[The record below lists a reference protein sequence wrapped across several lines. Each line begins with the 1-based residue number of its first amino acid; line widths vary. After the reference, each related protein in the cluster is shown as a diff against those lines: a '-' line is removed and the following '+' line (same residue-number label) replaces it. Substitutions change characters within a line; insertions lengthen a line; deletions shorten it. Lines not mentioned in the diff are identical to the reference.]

1 MRPDAKVAH
10 RRMAD
15 RTESISSAYENVI
28 MVKELS
34 SSSATGGSGHI
45 FESRV
50 QAFFVTLM
58 LARGFAPYLP
68 RWPIVEIQLQT
79 RIDGFCTDDLLVVVQ
94 NNKERRKLLGNIKCS
109 MKFTK
114 SSDSFGDVIQS
125 AWNDFNNPDV
135 FVKGKD
141 VIALIT
147 GLLNRT
153 DKENVSWLLDQAKY
167 VPSANIFFRRVKTA
181 TYRPAKCEEKLQ
193 AIQHHLKNANGSN
206 DVSKEELHNFL
217 KHFYLLDC
225 DLDRED
231 GFFLS
236 LLHSHIS
243 QFHPK
248 YPQWVWSR
256 IVNIVQQQ
264 NKHAGTITRDNFPK
278 DVLKVFEPKMVVKMP
293 EKFQAVQEKGKPEW
307 AKHPHAVYLAQVA
320 LIGQWD
326 DRRESDKE
334 AIARLH
340 GISYDDWLQKAREI
354 LNFSDSPLS
363 VKGSVWKV
371 VDRYDIWKWLA
382 PCVLDKDLDR
392 FQSVAVAVLKEPD
405 PAFNLP
411 VNERHMA
418 KVYGAVPQHSYE
430 LRKGIAE
437 GLAILGSQPGVCSK
451 CSQGKVEITS
461 TLSVR
466 EIFSDADHTI
476 WGNLNDML
484 PALAEAAP
492 DEFLKT
498 VEKTLRVTPC
508 PFDQLFAQ
516 EGGGLLGRNY
526 ITGLPWALEGLAW
539 DEDYFVRAC
548 TMLGAL
554 DEHDPG
560 GQWANRP
567 FNSLVTILL
576 PWFPQT
582 RASIAKRR
590 VAIETLLAEYPDK
603 TFELVIQLL
612 PDQHQSSAGT
622 HKPQWRKIVPHDW
635 KKDVTPEDYW
645 EQVYFYAD
653 IAVDA
658 AGVDA
663 NRLSKL
669 IDQFDSLPPPA
680 FDKLI
685 ETLGSISIAELP
697 EDQRILLWDHLTK
710 FAKKHRQYAHA
721 KWALSDER
729 VTCIEKVTEP
739 LTPKNLFALHKHL
752 FTDHE
757 TDFYDPDGDLEE
769 QQEKFEERKKAAVAE
784 IFQQGGIQEVARF
797 AETVAS
803 PYQVGYAL
811 GVIEDESIEQFLF
824 PSFLDMAGKR
834 KRDLVKGF
842 VWKRYY
848 NKSWQWCDSIDRS
861 NWTPKQVGCFLTCL
875 PFIKGTWDR
884 ASKWLK
890 DDQSE
895 YWSRTDANGA
905 EAIFHKCGLDDAV
918 VKLIDHGRP
927 HAAINCLYYARNKQ
941 PVNVSLCVRALLEGT
956 SSREPVVFM
965 DRYRIANLTEFL
977 QSKPS
982 VAKEHLYKIEWA
994 YISLLCD
1001 DDIETEPKFLG
1012 SRLANDP
1019 EFFCDVIKLVYRSK
1033 NEEKSSQKHTG
1044 TSQEE
1049 AIKAYKLLNKWKTCP
1064 GLQEDGTFN
1073 AEAFNKW
1080 LLKVRALCEESGR
1093 LEVAFTHIGNVLI
1106 HAPSDPD
1113 GLWIHRNVAS
1123 ALNSDE
1129 PAFDD
1134 MRSGFDMGET
1144 NARGIHWVDPTGKP
1158 EKELAEKY
1166 RDKAEALENAGFHR
1180 FAVTLKD
1187 LAKYYEQQAENIIAD
1202 ANKG

>member
-1 MRPDAKVAH
+1 MRPDAKFAH

-15 RTESISSAYENVI
+15 RTENRQSTYESVI
-28 MVKELS
+28 MVTENNASNPS
-34 SSSATGGSGHI
+34 STGGGGND
-45 FESRV
+45 FESCI
-50 QAFFVTLM
+50 QAYFVTLM
-58 LARGFAPYLP
+58 LTRGSAPLFSGMS
-68 RWPIVEIQLQT
+68 IVEVKLQT
-79 RIDGFCTDDLLVVVQ
+79 RIDGYQTDDILVFFG
-94 NNKERRKLLGNIKCS
+94 NERSKERRKLLGNIKCS
-109 MKFTK
+109 MEFTK

-147 GLLNRT
+147 GLLSRT
-153 DKENVSWLLDQAKY
+153 DKKSVSWLLDQAKC
-167 VPSANIFFRRVKTA
+167 VPSAGDFFRRVKTKN
-181 TYRPAKCEEKLQ
+181 YSPEKCEEKLQ

-225 DLDRED
+225 DLDRD
-231 GFFLS
+231 GTSLS
-236 LLHSHIS
+236 LLHSRIS
-243 QFHPK
+243 QFHPQC
-248 YPQWVWSR
+248 PQWVWSR
-256 IVNIVQQQ
+256 IVTIVQQQ
-264 NKHAGTITRDNFPK
+264 NKHAGTITRDNFSE
-278 DVLKVFEPKMVVKMP
+278 DILKVFEPK
-293 EKFQAVQEKGKPEW
+293 KFQADKGKGEPDW

-340 GISYDDWLQKAREI
+340 GISYDDWLQKARGI

-418 KVYGAVPQHSYE
+418 KVYGAGPQHSYE

-451 CSQGKVEITS
+451 CSPGKVEITS

-508 PFDQLFAQ
+508 PFDELFSQ
-516 EGGGLLGRNY
+516 EGSIILGRSYIAGLL
-526 ITGLPWALEGLAW
+526 WALEGLAW

-548 TMLGAL
+548 AMLGAL

-560 GQWANRP
+560 GQWTNRP

-590 VAIETLLAEYPDK
+590 VAIETLLKEHPDK
-603 TFELVIQLL
+603 TFDLFIQLL
-612 PDQHQSSAGT
+612 PDQHRSSAGT

-635 KKDVTPEDYW
+635 KKDVTHEDYR
-645 EQVYFYAD
+645 EQVSFYANL
-653 IAVDA
+653 AVDA
-658 AGVDA
+658 AGLDT
-663 NRLSKL
+663 NKLSKL
-669 IDQFDSLPPPA
+669 IDRFDSLSPPA

-685 ETLGSISIAELP
+685 ETLGSTSISELP

-710 FAKKHRQYAHA
+710 FAKKHRRYARA
-721 KWALSDER
+721 EWALSDER
-729 VTCIEKVTEP
+729 VTRIEKVTEP

-757 TDFYDPDGDLEE
+757 TYSYDPDGDLKE
-769 QQEKFEERKKAAVAE
+769 QQEKFEERRKAAVAE

-797 AETVAS
+797 AESVAS

-848 NKSWQWCDSIDRS
+848 SKGWQWCDSIDRS

-927 HAAINCLYYARNKQ
+927 HAAINCLHSVYFKKL
-941 PVNVSLCVRALLEGT
+941 PVSVDLCVRALLEGV
-956 SSREPVVFM
+956 SSREPVVVM
-965 DRYRIANLTEFL
+965 DRYRIAKLIEFL

-982 VAKEHLYKIEWA
+982 VAKEDIYKIEWA
-994 YISLLCD
+994 YVLLLCD
-1001 DDIETEPKFLG
+1001 YDIEAEPKFLG

-1019 EFFCDVIKLVYRSK
+1019 VFFCDVIKLVDRLK
-1033 NEEKSSQKHTG
+1033 N
-1044 TSQEE
+1044 EE
-1049 AIKAYKLLNKWKTCP
+1049 AIKAYRLCKLLNKWKTPP

-1080 LLKVRALCEESGR
+1080 LRKVRALCEESGR

-1187 LAKYYEQQAENIIAD
+1187 LAKDYERQAENIIAD
-1202 ANKG
+1202 ANKE